1 LKKQNKI
8 LSEKNQGWAKDKD
21 MYEREI
27 MRLRRGIREW
37 EKKKEELQ
45 DLPELKRRLKEEL
58 KL

>member
-8 LSEKNQGWAKDKD
+8 LSEKNQGWVKDKD

>member
-1 LKKQNKI
+1 
-8 LSEKNQGWAKDKD
+8 